1 MTPQDIVQIIST
13 VGFPI
18 VVAGAMFWYIV
29 KEMGEMRK
37 VVAENT
43 KVIAQL
49 LEHFKKEDRNVKEI
63 KV

>member
-1 MTPQDIVQIIST
+1 MSPQDIVQIVTT

-18 VVAGAMFWYIV
+18 VAAGAMFWYIV

-43 KVIAQL
+43 RVISQL
-49 LEHFKKEDRNVKEI
+49 LEHFKKEDNKHE
-63 KV
+63 

>member
-18 VVAGAMFWYIV
+18 VVSGAMFWYIV
-29 KEMGEMRK
+29 KEMGAMRE

-49 LEHFKKEDRNVKEI
+49 LEHFKKEDSKHE
-63 KV
+63 

>member
-1 MTPQDIVQIIST
+1 MSPQDIVQIITT

-18 VVAGAMFWYIV
+18 VAAGAMFWYIV

-49 LEHFKKEDRNVKEI
+49 LEHFKKEDEKNV
-63 KV
+63 

>member
-1 MTPQDIVQIIST
+1 MSPQDIVQIITT

-18 VVAGAMFWYIV
+18 VAAGAMFWYIV

-37 VVAENT
+37 VVAEHT

-49 LEHFKKEDRNVKEI
+49 LEHFKEYNWT
-63 KV
+63 